1 MNNYELTT
9 EQLVR
14 ETRTYKIP
22 ANSLKE
28 ASDLIL
34 DGDADKYEVDC
45 DVDDYI
51 EDLFPEQ
58 FRVLDDF
65 GNIVDEDGNVT
76 NKDGDIIDE
85 DGNVIE

>member
-14 ETRTYKIP
+14 ETRTYRIP

-28 ASDLIL
+28 AADLIFF
-34 DGDADKYEVDC
+34 GNADKYEVDC

-51 EDLFPEQ
+51 EDLFPKQ

-76 NKDGDIIDE
+76 NKDGDVIDE

>member
-1 MNNYELTT
+1 MNNYELTS

-14 ETRTYKIP
+14 ETRTYRIP

-28 ASDLIL
+28 ASDLIF
-34 DGDADKYEVDC
+34 DGEADKYQVDC

-51 EDLFPEQ
+51 DDLFPEH

-65 GNIVDEDGNVT
+65 GNIVDEDGYII
-76 NKDGDIIDE
+76 NKDGDVIDE
-85 DGNVIE
+85 DGNIIE